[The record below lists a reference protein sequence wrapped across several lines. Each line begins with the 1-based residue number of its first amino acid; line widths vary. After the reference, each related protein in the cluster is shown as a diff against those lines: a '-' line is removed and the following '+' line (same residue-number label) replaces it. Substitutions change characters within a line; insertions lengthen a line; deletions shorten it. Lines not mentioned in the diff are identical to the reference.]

1 MEWMSM
7 KWTYFCIIFVPW
19 YSQICFP
26 LLHFIVQDI
35 LFGLVRK
42 LFHSH
47 RKSSDSK
54 EKPPRV
60 PKIIIMSA
68 TLNHDKFSEFLGGC
82 PVFEIPGRCYP
93 VKNTFLD
100 YVGVKDLQTPNYLK
114 RVRFECIC
122 IDILYSI

>member
-1 MEWMSM
+1 M
-7 KWTYFCIIFVPW
+7 
-19 YSQICFP
+19 
-26 LLHFIVQDI
+26 QDI

-42 LFHSH
+42 LFHSR
-47 RKSSDSK
+47 RKSLEGKSK
-54 EKPPRV
+54 PAKV

-93 VKNTFLD
+93 VKNVFLD

-114 RVRFECIC
+114 RVSLNCLVRLKFIM
-122 IDILYSI
+122 I

>member
-1 MEWMSM
+1 MNRTVQLSI
-7 KWTYFCIIFVPW
+7 FCIFLPLH
-19 YSQICFP
+19 SLICFS
-26 LLHFIVQDI
+26 LLLFVLQDI

-42 LFHSH
+42 LFHNH
-47 RKSSDSK
+47 RKHSDSK
-54 EKPPRV
+54 DKLNRV

-100 YVGVKDLQTPNYLK
+100 YVSVKDLQTPNYLK
-114 RVRFECIC
+114 RVRF
-122 IDILYSI
+122 

>member
-1 MEWMSM
+1 M
-7 KWTYFCIIFVPW
+7 
-19 YSQICFP
+19 
-26 LLHFIVQDI
+26 LLKHVIAQDI

-42 LFHSH
+42 LFHNH
-47 RKSSDSK
+47 RKSSDSQ
-54 EKPPRV
+54 ENPPSV

-114 RVRFECIC
+114 RVRFE
-122 IDILYSI
+122 